1 MVTRERS
8 GSLKEGFPLH
18 LSYEINVRI
27 AYFFVAV
34 AHNLINVLLR
44 QANASRSSHWCTASR
59 TRSVQGNNVDATIV
73 ASMQIFGPT
82 DWTRKKNTDNQKS
95 EAKTYP
101 SANMPYSPKH
111 DPFIILCIPAC

>member
-34 AHNLINVLLR
+34 AHNIINVLLR

-82 DWTRKKNTDNQKS
+82 DWTRKKIQTIKRVKQK
-95 EAKTYP
+95 P
-101 SANMPYSPKH
+101 ILQLICLIHQNM
-111 DPFIILCIPAC
+111 IRL